1 MSSANQKPAP
11 LAHSGCCT
19 APCRTRSQ
27 GTFGRDDVLMCDSL
41 GGRKQVVN
49 LTGRR

>member
-1 MSSANQKPAP
+1 MSGGNRLPTAW
-11 LAHSGCCT
+11 AHSDYCT